1 MGKMTSRSEEH
12 SNHANGRS
20 ASIKSVKA
28 RAGIHSPRGMRIA
41 DAATHYYPSE
51 NMPLDE
57 LAHWIAFSRVTG
69 IGPKRFQT
77 LLDFF
82 HDDAAAAWQASRN
95 ELAQAGL
102 EEKIVDRF
110 LKQRE
115 TIVPEHE
122 LERLEKLR
130 IQIVTWK
137 DSAYPPL
144 LRRIDYAPSVLYM
157 CGNLTDDDRN
167 YALAIVG
174 TRRMSAYG
182 RQVTERF
189 AGDLARGKITIISGL
204 ARGVDTVAH
213 TAALDAG
220 GRTIAVIASGL
231 DIIYPQENYQLARR
245 IIESGQGALL
255 TPFPLGVKPD
265 KGNFPARNHIISAL
279 SLGVLVTE
287 APPKSGAL
295 ITANSALDQGREVF
309 AVPGGIFSP
318 SSGGVN
324 KLIIDGAH
332 PVTSVNDILEQL
344 NLFMVPAQVEA
355 QAILPENAEE
365 RILLSHLS
373 YEPCHIDELTRA
385 SGLAAALVASTLT
398 MMELKG
404 MVRSLG
410 NMQYTLARP

>member
-1 MGKMTSRSEEH
+1 MGKMTSSSEEH
-12 SNHANGRS
+12 PHHNNRHPVF
-20 ASIKSVKA
+20 IKSTKA
-28 RAGIHSPRGMRIA
+28 RSGSQNPRNTHIA
-41 DAATHYYPSE
+41 DAPTHYYPSE
-51 NMPLDE
+51 NLSLDE
-57 LAHWIAFSRVTG
+57 LAHWIAFSRVIG

-82 HDDAAAAWQASRN
+82 HDDATVAWQAARS
-95 ELAQAGL
+95 ELMQAGL
-102 EEKIVDRF
+102 EEKIVDSF

-122 LERLEKLR
+122 LQRLEKLR
-130 IQIVTWK
+130 IQVVTWR
-137 DSAYPPL
+137 DATYPPL
-144 LRRIDYAPSVLYM
+144 LRRIDYAPPVLYM
-157 CGNLTDDDRN
+157 CGTLTDDDRN
-167 YALAIVG
+167 YAFAIVG
-174 TRRMSAYG
+174 TRRMSVYG

-189 AGDLARGKITIISGL
+189 AGDLARGKITIVSGL
-204 ARGVDTVAH
+204 ARGVDTIAH

-318 SSGGVN
+318 ASGGVN
-324 KLIIDGAH
+324 KLIQDGAH
-332 PVTSVNDILEQL
+332 PVTSINDILEQL
-344 NLFMVPAQVEA
+344 NLFMVPEQVEA

-365 RILLSHLS
+365 RTLLSHLS
-373 YEPCHIDELTRA
+373 YDPLMA
-385 SGLAAALVASTLT
+385 SCVQAWLAHWT
-398 MMELKG
+398 K
-404 MVRSLG
+404 R
-410 NMQYTLARP
+410 R